1 MINGVSSD
9 LSLLHSG
16 SDTNAAFGAVSGRV
30 VVVIQGE
37 AAGIGDT
44 PGVGNGVGVI
54 VVAAHPAGRVGGV
67 TPSKFWLKAGQAVG
81 DGDGLGVADA
91 LGDGDG
97 DGVALGDALGDGD
110 GVGDALCDGVGLGV
124 GVPHPAGTYVTL
136 NPVVTLPAVLQ
147 ANWSNV
153 PPAPLVLWIPIVA
166 LLPPWVTDP

>member
-1 MINGVSSD
+1 MSKRLRKVTWALAELIVINGVSSD

-97 DGVALGDALGDGD
+97 DGVALGDAD
-110 GVGDALCDGVGLGV
+110 GVGDALGDGDGDVLGDGLGV
-124 GVPHPAGTYVTL
+124 GVPHPAGT
-136 NPVVTLPAVLQ
+136 
-147 ANWSNV
+147 
-153 PPAPLVLWIPIVA
+153 
-166 LLPPWVTDP
+166 